1 MNIIA
6 ITLAMLISGVV
17 YSHESTP
24 IVLEWNKTI
33 ENYQSY
39 IVLKD
44 YKKAIVEA
52 EKLLNIDPSSNEAI
66 FYIWYA
72 YNKSS
77 LKMPL
82 WVSSEIKF
90 TELPEGKFYKLL
102 ASELDN
108 LK

>member
-1 MNIIA
+1 MKIIA
-6 ITLAMLISGVV
+6 FTLGLLISGFV
-17 YSHESTP
+17 YSHESSP
-24 IVLEWNKTI
+24 VVLEWNKTI
-33 ENYQSY
+33 ENYQSH

-44 YKKAIVEA
+44 YKKAIAEA

-66 FYIWYA
+66 FYIRYA

-77 LKMPL
+77 LKMPT

-102 ASELDN
+102 ASELGETN
-108 LK
+108 

>member
-1 MNIIA
+1 MKIIA
-6 ITLAMLISGVV
+6 ITLALLISGLV
-17 YSHESTP
+17 YSHESSP
-24 IVLEWNKTI
+24 IILEWNKTI

-44 YKKAIVEA
+44 YRKAIAEA

-66 FYIWYA
+66 FYIRYA

-77 LKMPL
+77 LKMPA

-102 ASELDN
+102 ASELDETN
-108 LK
+108 